1 MSTYGWSGKILRVDL
16 STGRIWTE
24 KTMDK
29 YRDYLG
35 ATGIGYKVM
44 WDEVPAGVKAFDPEN
59 RIIFGGGPLI
69 GSGSPCGGRVAIT
82 SLFPTSYP
90 VEVVGSGHMGGHW
103 GAELKFAGW
112 DAVIIQGKAAGPV
125 WLAIHDDKVEIRDA
139 RQLWGN
145 GIYRATIEICGA
157 MGAEAQVAAI
167 GQAGENL
174 VRMACVITANSH
186 SAGGIGGVMGSKN
199 LKAIGV
205 RGTGSVKI
213 AAKKQEW
220 KALVNH
226 VLSLAGSNNQW
237 VVPSTPQPWAEFHA
251 ANSRWTA
258 RKGLF
263 WGAANPPVETG
274 TCDPRDRNS
283 IGYRCQKA
291 VFDLGPIA
299 EQFTVKMDGCHSCP
313 IRCHMQISVPSAERF
328 GVSRY
333 ASNTCVGWWGRS
345 VIASYPDGPRGMAAL
360 EGAVVGKH
368 MSDDYGIWCNY
379 GQISRD
385 FTYAYKKGI
394 LKKVLS
400 EKEYKSIPFDLYE
413 KGSPEF
419 IKDFMRRVA
428 YREGEFGFTMGEGTA
443 RVAEKWRFE
452 SDFYN
457 YEWNVWNAK
466 LGYPKHHSTESGGQ
480 VGALINTQY
489 NRDAQCHSH
498 MNFYANGLPL
508 GIQKRLAAD
517 AFGSGDAIDAF
528 RNYTPMNVHKAKFAK
543 WSLVRKEL
551 HDSLPLCNWMF
562 PWIASPLKSRGYK
575 GDTGIESKLYSA
587 VTGDKKSEAELDL
600 LGERIFNLH
609 RALTIRGMKT
619 KEMRAAHDL
628 VPDWAYD
635 YPKDAKPFTPGH
647 DKMDREDM
655 KKAFD
660 MFYQECGWDTATGA
674 PTGETYRKLG
684 LGFVADELG
693 KLALLP

>member
-1 MSTYGWSGKILRVDL
+1 MSVYGWSGKILRVDL

-24 KTMDK
+24 NTLEK
-29 YRDYLG
+29 YKDYLG

-44 WDEVPAGVKAFDPEN
+44 WDEVPVGVKAFDPEN

-90 VEVVGSGHMGGHW
+90 VELIGSGHMGGHW

-112 DAVIIQGKAAGPV
+112 DAVIIQGKAANPV
-125 WLAIHDDKVEIRDA
+125 WLSIMDDKVEIRDA
-139 RQLWGN
+139 RQLWGS
-145 GIYRATIEICGA
+145 GIYRATAEICA
-157 MGAEAQVAAI
+157 EMGAEAQVAAI

-174 VRMACVITANSH
+174 VRMACVMTGNSH

-213 AAKKQEW
+213 KADKKEW
-220 KALVNH
+220 KELVNY

-251 ANSRWTA
+251 SNSRWTA

-274 TCDPRDRNS
+274 TCDPRDMNS

-299 EQFTVKMDGCHSCP
+299 EQFTVRMDGCHSCP
-313 IRCHMQISVPSAERF
+313 IRCHMQISVPTAEKY

-333 ASNTCVGWWGRS
+333 AANTCIGWWGRG
-345 VIASYPDGPRGMAAL
+345 VIKTYPDGARGMTAL

-368 MSDDYGIWCNY
+368 MTDDYGVWCNY
-379 GQISRD
+379 GQINRD
-385 FTYAYKKGI
+385 FQYAYEKGI

-419 IKDFMRRVA
+419 IKDFVRRIA
-428 YREGEFGFTMGEGTA
+428 FREGEFGYALGEGSA
-443 RVAEKWRFE
+443 RVAERWGFE
-452 SDFYN
+452 EDYYGYSYN
-457 YEWNVWNAK
+457 IWNRK
-466 LGYPKHHSTESGGQ
+466 LGYPKHHSTENGGQ
-480 VGALINTQY
+480 VGALINSQY

-498 MNFYANGLPL
+498 VNFYACGLPL
-508 GIQKRLAAD
+508 EIQKRLAAD
-517 AFGSGDAIDAF
+517 VFGSGDAIDAY
-528 RNYTPMNVHKAKFAK
+528 RNYTPMNVYKAKFAK
-543 WSLVRKEL
+543 WSLIRKEL

-562 PWIASPLKSRGYK
+562 PWIVSPLKERGYK
-575 GDTGIESKLYSA
+575 GDTTIEAKLYSA

-600 LGERIFNLH
+600 VAERIFNLH
-609 RALTIRGMKT
+609 RALTIRGMGT
-619 KEMRAAHDL
+619 KDMRKEHDL

-635 YPKDAKPFTPGH
+635 YPKDAKPFTAGH

-655 KKAFD
+655 QKAFD
-660 MFYQECGWDTATGA
+660 MFYKECGWDVATGA
-674 PTGETYRKLG
+674 PTKETYQKLG

-693 KLALLP
+693 KLGLLP